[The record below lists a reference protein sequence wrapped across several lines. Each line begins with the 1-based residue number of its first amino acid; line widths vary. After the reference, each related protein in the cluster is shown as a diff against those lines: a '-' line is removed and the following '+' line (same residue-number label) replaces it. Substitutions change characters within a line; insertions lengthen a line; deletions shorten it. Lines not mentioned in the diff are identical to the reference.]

1 MKNSLFVRLSCF
13 VLSLIFVMSIVVIP
27 ASATTIGADGLEHK
41 DNYGEMNKTELEA
54 YLKAD
59 SYLVYIQKQKEL
71 LAQKYGD
78 NLPETSKV
86 SVDLSK
92 PLTGEEVENS
102 SVLISSLDVWN
113 TYSSNP
119 DDYRANSVYLPNS
132 GSTTWEV
139 NVPVEGLYYIG
150 FSYYNVEGTVNSIE
164 RKLSIDGV
172 VPFAE
177 ARYLSMTKTWAYSYE
192 LDEEGNLAENPFRED
207 LIGNSLT
214 PEINQKPVWRTYY
227 CLDSSGYYTEFY
239 QFYFSKGNHTIKLD
253 AEREACI
260 LGSLELVPAAESELT
275 APSYADYLKAAQ
287 DAGVQPADKNQVV
300 KFEAETPDL
309 VSDSAIY
316 MTNDRSSALT
326 SPSAPDSQLYNVI
339 GANSY
344 SSVGQW
350 AAYSFK
356 VDQEGLYNFV
366 LRYKQSSLEGMYI
379 CRAIKLWS
387 SDGQYGLAD
396 GTPTVPFAEAYNTRL
411 DYSDDWQATA
421 MGDGNVTFQFHFKPD
436 VEYMVYLEVSLGSL
450 ASQLSRVNEALSVI
464 NDCYLRILQLTGAN
478 PDKNRDYHFA
488 EIMPDVLY
496 NLCWGAVELSQI
508 KVYFEE
514 ICQTTGQHLSTL
526 DLIANL
532 LATMGTDEYEI
543 PAKLGSLKSYLGTL
557 GTWLNS
563 SCTSSVTVDY
573 IQVSYV
579 ETEEDLPRAD
589 GNFFQK
595 FWFEIS
601 SFFYSFITEYDQMGV
616 TSEEDL
622 EENALDVWLASGRDQ
637 SKIWRSLIDSDFSD
651 YCQNTSIYCQENNI
665 HSIPLALKLI
675 TGGTLLPSI
684 LANKGPDVYMGLDS
698 TTTINYAIRGAV
710 EPIISPVEGEGFS
723 DAQYFFSG
731 EADDVDGDGTGEDD
745 NFHAAAINT
754 VELLGKVYGV
764 PMTMNFAMMFYRMDI
779 LVELGVD
786 LPETWTDM
794 LSLLPVLQANNLA
807 AGIGAKLST
816 SAAQGVEGLNTTLE
830 VMMYQGGANM
840 WRYDNPNDPEYYGGI
855 YSGAKI
861 GLDTNESL
869 AIFEFYCRMYT
880 DYSFP
885 YQYDGANRF
894 RTGEMPIIIGDYV
907 NTYNQ
912 LVVFATEI
920 AGLWEFCS
928 VPGMRGD
935 DGSLNYDAIATVTN
949 LVMPYSKTRTDAT
962 RMQAWEFMKW
972 NSSDEAQS
980 SYGNRMV
987 ALIGPSAKY
996 ATANR
1001 HAIEKLSWTTKE
1013 NAAIQ
1018 DQLAH
1023 LSSIK
1028 NYPGSYIIARY
1039 LNFAFLDT
1047 YNNGADAVESLQKYI
1062 AAINTELSRKR
1073 AEFGDT
1079 GLEVL
1084 EDDQTPTDREQE
1096 KIEESKK

>member
-1 MKNSLFVRLSCF
+1 MKKSMFMRLSCLF
-13 VLSLIFVMSIVVIP
+13 LSLLFVMSVTVIP
-27 ASATTIGADGLEHK
+27 ASAAIGADGLEHK
-41 DNYGEMNKTELEA
+41 DNYNTMNKTELEA

-59 SYLVYIQKQKEL
+59 SYLVYIQKQKDL
-71 LAQKYGD
+71 LAQKYGT
-78 NLPETSKV
+78 NLPETHRV
-86 SVDLSK
+86 SVDLTT
-92 PLTGEEVENS
+92 PLTGEDVENS
-102 SVLISSLDVWN
+102 SVLISSQDVWN
-113 TYSSNP
+113 SYSDCP
-119 DDYRANSVYLPNS
+119 EDYVANSVYLPNF
-132 GSTTWEV
+132 GSTSWKV
-139 NVPVEGLYYIG
+139 NVPEEGLYYIG
-150 FSYYNVEGTVNSIE
+150 FSYYNVVGTVNSIE

-177 ARYLSMTKTWAYSYE
+177 ARYLTMSKTWSYSYE
-192 LDEEGNLAENPFRED
+192 TDENGNLSEHPFRED

-214 PEINQKPVWRTYY
+214 PDISQKPVWRTYY

-239 QFYFSKGNHTIKLD
+239 QFYFSKGDHVIKLD

-260 LGSLELVPAAESELT
+260 LGNLELVPAGDSALA
-275 APSYADYLKAAQ
+275 APSYADYLAAAQ
-287 DAGVQPADKNQVV
+287 NAGVQPADKNQTV
-300 KFEAETPDL
+300 KFEAETPIL
-309 VSDSAIY
+309 VSDSAVY
-316 MTNDRSSALT
+316 MTNDRTSALT
-326 SPSAPDSQLYNVI
+326 SPSAPDCQLYNVI

-344 SSVGQW
+344 NSVGQW

-356 VDQEGLYNFV
+356 VEQEGLYN
-366 LRYKQSSLEGMYI
+366 LIMRYKQSSLEGMYI

-396 GTPTVPFAEAYNTRL
+396 GTPTAPFAEAYNTRL
-411 DYSDDWQATA
+411 DYSDEWQVSAL
-421 MGDGNVTFQFHFKPD
+421 GDGNTEFLFHFKPN
-436 VEYMVYLEVSLGSL
+436 VEYVLYLEVSLGSL
-450 ASQLSRVNEALSVI
+450 ASQLSRVNQALSVI
-464 NDCYLRILQLTGAN
+464 NDCYLRILQLTGAS
-478 PDKNRDYHFA
+478 PDKNRDYYFGDL
-488 EIMPDVLY
+488 MPDVLY

-543 PAKLGSLKSYLGTL
+543 PGKLSSLKTYLGTL

-563 SCTSSVTVDY
+563 SRSSSLTMDY
-573 IQVSYV
+573 IQVGYV
-579 ETEEDLPRAD
+579 ETEDDLPRAD

-601 SFFYSFITEYDQMGV
+601 SFFYSFITKYDQMGV
-616 TSEEDL
+616 TSEEDIG
-622 EENALDVWLASGRDQ
+622 EAALDVWLASGRDQ
-637 SKIWRSLIDSDFSD
+637 SKIWRSLIDSEFSE
-651 YCQNTSIYCQENNI
+651 YCQNTSIYCKENNI

-710 EPIISPVEGEGFS
+710 DPIISHVEGEGFD
-723 DAQYFFSG
+723 DAEYFFSG
-731 EADDVDGDGTGEDD
+731 EDDGGVDD
-745 NFHAAAINT
+745 NFHPAAINT

-807 AGIGAKLST
+807 AGIGAKLTT
-816 SAAQGVEGLNTTLE
+816 SQTTEGLNGTLE
-830 VMMYQGGANM
+830 MMMYQEGAEM
-840 WRYDNPNDPEYYGGI
+840 WRYDDKDYYNGI
-855 YSGAKI
+855 YAGAKI

-869 AIFEFYCRMYT
+869 KVFEFYCRMYT

-920 AGLWEFCS
+920 AGLWEFSS
-928 VPGMRGD
+928 VPGTRRT
-935 DGSLNYDAIATVTN
+935 DGSLNYDAIATITN

-962 RMQAWEFMKW
+962 RSQAWEYIKW
-972 NSSDEAQS
+972 NSGEDAQS
-980 SYGNRMV
+980 IYGNRMV
-987 ALIGPSAKY
+987 ALVGPSAKY

-1001 HAIEKLSWTTKE
+1001 HAISKLSWTTKE

-1018 DQLAH
+1018 DQLSH

-1039 LNFAFLDT
+1039 INFAFLDT

-1062 AAINTELSRKR
+1062 AAINAELSRKR
-1073 AEFGDT
+1073 SEFGDT

-1084 EDDQTPTDREQE
+1084 DSDQTPEDKEKEKQEQ
-1096 KIEESKK
+1096 SK